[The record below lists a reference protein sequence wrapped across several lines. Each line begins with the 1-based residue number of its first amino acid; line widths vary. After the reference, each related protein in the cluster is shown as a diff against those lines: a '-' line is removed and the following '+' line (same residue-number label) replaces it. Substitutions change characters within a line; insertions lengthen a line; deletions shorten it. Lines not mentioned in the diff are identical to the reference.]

1 MFHSEIVADYF
12 LIRVSSFCNEQP
24 EQHPEHPF
32 ELFFAVL

>member
-1 MFHSEIVADYF
+1 VADYF
-12 LIRVSSFCNEQP
+12 LIRVSSFCNEQL